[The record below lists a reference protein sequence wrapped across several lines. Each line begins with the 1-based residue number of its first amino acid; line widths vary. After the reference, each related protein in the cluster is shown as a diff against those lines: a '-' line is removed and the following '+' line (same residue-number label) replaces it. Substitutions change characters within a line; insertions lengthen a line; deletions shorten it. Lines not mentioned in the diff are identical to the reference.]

1 MDKGLENI
9 DVDCHI
15 SIIHKDSDTFK
26 NKKEN
31 LEKLFKNLTID
42 LHTFVKE
49 DISKKIL
56 PTTFTDEVK
65 NSILGMV

>member
-1 MDKGLENI
+1 MRSMKIIMTSYVSICSLIENI

-31 LEKLFKNLTID
+31 LKTL
-42 LHTFVKE
+42 
-49 DISKKIL
+49 
-56 PTTFTDEVK
+56 
-65 NSILGMV
+65 